1 MLPKLDTIHARCPAK
16 VNLHLEVLAERD
28 DGYHEIETIFQ
39 TIGLFDDLEFRR
51 TKGPIHVTCEHPSV
65 PEDRTNLCHR
75 AAKLLRN
82 RTGCELG
89 VEIHIDKKIPVAA
102 GLGGGSSNAA
112 AALLA
117 LRRLW
122 DLDLDDERL
131 HELAALLGADV
142 PFFLAGGTQLGRG
155 VGTELSPLPGLEGG
169 HFLVLSPP
177 LEISA
182 AWTYGQ
188 LRMGLTRESAK
199 ITLQHVK
206 PVLSR
211 FPERQWP
218 GFNRLG
224 DVVFPAHPSVHRL
237 YLDLLDT
244 GPAVAMLSGSG
255 PSVYAVYDSEAEATR
270 ARDSLDLAGA
280 SSWIGGA
287 TRKGVEL
294 REH

>member
-1 MLPKLDTIHARCPAK
+1 MKSITARCPAK
-16 VNLHLEVLAERD
+16 VNLHLEVLYQRE

-39 TIGLFDDLEFRR
+39 AIGLYDRIEFRR
-51 TKGPIHVTCEHPSV
+51 TKGPIHVTCAHPSV

-75 AAKLLRN
+75 AAKLLKN

-89 VEIHIDKKIPVAA
+89 VDIRIDKQIPVTA

-112 AALLA
+112 ATLLA

-122 DLDLDDERL
+122 SLDLDDEKL
-131 HELAALLGADV
+131 HELATLLGADV
-142 PFFLAGGTQLGRG
+142 PFFLVGGTQLGRG
-155 VGTELSPLPGLEGG
+155 IGEELSPLPSVENG
-169 HFLVLSPP
+169 HFLVLSPHV
-177 LEISA
+177 EIPA
-182 AWTYGQ
+182 AWAYAQ

-224 DVVFPAHPSVHRL
+224 DVVFPAHPVVHRL
-237 YLDLLDT
+237 YLDLLET
-244 GPAVAMLSGSG
+244 GPAMAMLSGSG
-255 PSVYAVYDSEAEATR
+255 PSVYAVYDTEADAVR
-270 ARDSLDLAGA
+270 ARDAVDTSRVF
-280 SSWIGGA
+280 SWIGRA
-287 TRKGVEL
+287 VRTGVEL
-294 REH
+294 RED

>member
-1 MLPKLDTIHARCPAK
+1 MQEINARCPAK
-16 VNLHLEVLAERD
+16 VNLHLEVLFRRE

-39 TIGLFDDLEFRR
+39 AIGLYDRIEFRR
-51 TKGPIHVTCEHPSV
+51 TKGPIHVSCKHPSV

-82 RTGCELG
+82 RTGCDLG
-89 VEIHIDKKIPVAA
+89 VDIHIEKTIPVTA

-112 AALLA
+112 ATLVA

-122 DLDLDDERL
+122 DLDLDDDRL
-131 HELAALLGADV
+131 HELAAMLGADV

-155 VGTELSPLPGLEGG
+155 IGDRLSPLPGLEGG

-177 LEISA
+177 VEVSA
-182 AWTYGQ
+182 AWAYGQ

-255 PSVYAVYDSEAEATR
+255 PSVYAVYRSEGEAVR

-287 TRKGVEL
+287 VRHGVQL
-294 REH
+294 REN